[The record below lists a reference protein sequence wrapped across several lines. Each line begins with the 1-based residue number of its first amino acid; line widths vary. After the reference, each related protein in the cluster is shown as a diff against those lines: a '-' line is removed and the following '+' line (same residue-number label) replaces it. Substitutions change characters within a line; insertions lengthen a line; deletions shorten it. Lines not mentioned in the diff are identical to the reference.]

1 MTDPLRSALSPD
13 APDNAP
19 PPALLPDQQRWVA
32 DDSPL
37 KSGEKSRRIGLTWG
51 EAADDA
57 LIASAA
63 DGSNVFYISA
73 TQDMAIEYIE
83 AVAMWAKVY
92 DLAAGEI
99 EEGVFID
106 GDKEIKTYKVD
117 FPKSGHRPP
126 SLPPHLLKT
135 TGWNL
140 RRSSQTIPQPPG
152 TRLSPQP
159 WHAEPPAMPRVPH
172 RSTRDAHTT
181 GYQDIPPQPRL
192 RARGSSHKEDQT
204 AS

>member
-19 PPALLPDQQRWVA
+19 PPALLPYQQRWVA

-37 KSGEKSRRIGLTWG
+37 KIGEKSRRIGLTWG

-117 FPKSGHRPP
+117 FPKSGHRVVALSSRPA
-126 SLPPHLLKT
+126 
-135 TGWNL
+135 NL
-140 RRSSQTIPQPPG
+140 RHRRGRLCPRSGRADQGRHGHAHVGRPG
-152 TRLSPQP
+152 AHHQ
-159 WHAEPPAMPRVPH
+159 HPR
-172 RSTRDAHTT
+172 R
-181 GYQDIPPQPRL
+181 
-192 RARGSSHKEDQT
+192 
-204 AS
+204 